1 MPKAVENR
9 DRDWQIYDA
18 DEGDFAVDVDVEGE
32 DDGDGGDD
40 DDVDD
45 EPFILSEID
54 PASCRHQVAS
64 AVFATTRV
72 LAQKLKQHQSKNST
86 IFPPTNVY

>member
-40 DDVDD
+40 GDVDD

-54 PASCRHQVAS
+54 PASCRH
-64 AVFATTRV
+64 
-72 LAQKLKQHQSKNST
+72 
-86 IFPPTNVY
+86 